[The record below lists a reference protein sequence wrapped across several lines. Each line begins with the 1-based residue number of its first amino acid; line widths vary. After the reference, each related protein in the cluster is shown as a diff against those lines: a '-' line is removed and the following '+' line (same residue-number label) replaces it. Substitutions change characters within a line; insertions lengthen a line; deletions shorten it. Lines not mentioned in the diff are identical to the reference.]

1 MVDSIH
7 IIIDNKT
14 YSKYTDFFDRIRPR
28 LKWINPK
35 MPRHEYHQ
43 NMFTLLI
50 LEKTKESN
58 PSLKNWGYILLSSNH
73 LKNNWDALL
82 YNKENLTEFISIQYK
97 FSNCFNH
104 LDIIN
109 LNKRYNGGTDFLIL
123 DQPTN
128 CWDVCKK
135 EKCLLDVEKVIFCK
149 SEIQKNINDQN
160 IITNINNYNVTLEDF
175 SVLYKNFINY
185 GDEVGITSE
194 IR

>member
-1 MVDSIH
+1 MYV
-7 IIIDNKT
+7 
-14 YSKYTDFFDRIRPR
+14 RP
-28 LKWINPK
+28 KIVA
-35 MPRHEYHQ
+35 
-43 NMFTLLI
+43 I
-50 LEKTKESN
+50 
-58 PSLKNWGYILLSSNH
+58 
-73 LKNNWDALL
+73 
-82 YNKENLTEFISIQYK
+82 KENLTEFISIQYK

-175 SVLYKNFINY
+175 SVLYKNFLNY
-185 GDEVGITSE
+185 GDEVGTTSE
-194 IR
+194 IREKLIDLNYNKKLNNIDFPGKSNVKGSIKEAILNFGEVQKYHSTNE